1 MINKD
6 NILKRIIKKEDKILV
21 KNVIDKYLKYEKTGI
36 NTYTNFLDLRQYKL
50 VTDVLK
56 SEKISY
62 NTYKVCDECEKVII
76 YFGSYDNYVTIY
88 SFESHDVKHK
98 DVLGTLFSLGYNID
112 TIGDIFVNN
121 DYVYFTNLSRLNPF
135 LETNLYMIKNNRIE
149 LKKVDSIILNDD
161 RFISLKIV
169 ISSYRL
175 DVIVSKLGHLSRSDS
190 IKYINDGLVLLNYEE
205 VKNKNKLVNIGD
217 IISIRKIGKF
227 KIENELLKSK
237 KDNYLID
244 VKKYN

>member
-1 MINKD
+1 MIDKD
-6 NILKRIIKKEDKILV
+6 NLLKMVQKKEDRVLIKS
-21 KNVIDKYLKYEKTGI
+21 VIDKYMKYEKTNI
-36 NTYTNFLDLRQYKL
+36 STYTNFLDVRQYKL
-50 VTDVLK
+50 IEKILK
-56 SEKISY
+56 HEKISF
-62 NTYKVCDECEKVII
+62 NTYKACEECEKLLV
-76 YFGSYDNYVTIY
+76 YFGNYEDYVTIY
-88 SFESHDVKHK
+88 SFKNSDIKHK
-98 DVLGTLFSLGYNID
+98 DVLGTLFSLGYDID

-169 ISSYRL
+169 IPSYRL